1 MAGKEVQDH
10 RRIAVAVTSSASA
23 IAALRWALRRASHK
37 DARVEVVHV
46 FDESDRADLAIER
59 DMAQAAREAS
69 QLTLERTVAELADVD
84 NDVVVRIV
92 SKHGSLLI
100 ELTKMAADADLLVVG
115 LPQGDAHQG
124 LPKAL
129 ASSCNCPVVTVSAE
143 GEAVSDARSPM
154 AAML

>member
-1 MAGKEVQDH
+1 M
-10 RRIAVAVTSSASA
+10 
-23 IAALRWALRRASHK
+23 
-37 DARVEVVHV
+37 